1 MKKSLTKH
9 LSLVLLICM
18 LFSILGT
25 ACKGND
31 PEIPESEINGLDDRD
46 TSGDVD
52 TGGIMGTYQPPAGEY
67 VEDIPEG
74 YNQVTFY
81 WVNPMYTSW
90 KDYET
95 CDIWIWYDD
104 VDGKGYLMY
113 LRQEVCLC
121 VSVSGG
127 ESENAP

>member
-81 WVNPMYTSW
+81 WVNPMYSSW
-90 KDYET
+90 DDYKT
-95 CDIWIWYDD
+95 CDTRLDAD
-104 VDGKGYLMY
+104 TRMGNSYL
-113 LRQEVCLC
+113 VCGNFDNSHC
-121 VSVSGG
+121 K
-127 ESENAP
+127 ER